1 MFRFGVL
8 SGAERPAAAAGGQI
22 STHERQLP
30 TALAPPLPTAL
41 AQPGPD
47 QTLRLRAQGSLET
60 PSRPRT
66 GGTRAPHTGTPA
78 GRGSWIYA
86 HACSSAA
93 ITCRPRR
100 AVRAP
105 VSKGMVRAAGKQSRL
120 ASYDGAQRGKEALAA
135 FWAQD
140 GQPASASSPL
150 SFCIF
155 SMAPLVVGALL
166 VPCCPLRAWRAAAH
180 CAGSRSA
187 QTYPKSIHRFPR
199 AHVMTNQMDTTVQ
212 GTDMGVQ
219 KRVAEG
225 DAGKYNYPSMYPS

>member
-1 MFRFGVL
+1 MRVIFRSTTASPHTTSSKRPSRCPACPQDWTGLQKSLVSL
-8 SGAERPAAAAGGQI
+8 VQTLVSLWCAIGSGETSCSGRRSNQHPRATAANGSG
-22 STHERQLP
+22 
-30 TALAPPLPTAL
+30 PLPTAL

-86 HACSSAA
+86 HACSPAA
-93 ITCRPRR
+93 ITCRPHR

-120 ASYDGAQRGKEALAA
+120 ASYDGAQQGKEALAA

-166 VPCCPLRAWRAAAH
+166 VPCCPLRAW
-180 CAGSRSA
+180 
-187 QTYPKSIHRFPR
+187 
-199 AHVMTNQMDTTVQ
+199 
-212 GTDMGVQ
+212 
-219 KRVAEG
+219 
-225 DAGKYNYPSMYPS
+225 